1 MKNSA
6 NQNRIRKGSHLLT
19 PLLAALCLASPV
31 AAATE
36 SADARVF
43 IRQPVTVTKTADLL
57 FGDFVTGTTDSIF
70 RINPRSGLLSQRNGD
85 AMSLGGT

>member
-1 MKNSA
+1 M
-6 NQNRIRKGSHLLT
+6 LT